1 MKNRR
6 LAVLQPGSSA
16 EGGARILANWRQRA
30 SPFHRD
36 EVGDYEKSLA
46 FASRLQGG
54 DVPELIQEK
63 VVSFVER
70 YNQQYT
76 KETAATSKPK
86 DAMLRHELKYLRSRN
101 ELELLSLLPNARDE
115 EEPSDRARGTTGDE
129 LVAKLDKK
137 LDENTQAAA
146 IGLEEI
152 PRPWTED
159 TKLLVLTPEGIGL
172 EVLEVTSLG
181 LQARTATRGLTSS

>member
-6 LAVLQPGSSA
+6 LAVLQPASDPGK
-16 EGGARILANWRQRA
+16 LA
-30 SPFHRD
+30 SD
-36 EVGDYEKSLA
+36 EVGDYKKSLA

-76 KETAATSKPK
+76 KETETARDTATSKPK
-86 DAMLRHELKYLRSRN
+86 DAMLRHELEYLRRTKKIPLT
-101 ELELLSLLPNARDE
+101 EPEARL
-115 EEPSDRARGTTGDE
+115 DE
-129 LVAKLDKK
+129 LVAR

-172 EVLEVTSLG
+172 EVLEVTSPKSSSSDSYKRFNELLSSCHN
-181 LQARTATRGLTSS
+181 LQKLVSGNVF